1 VDFFEALGERV
12 GRAWRQAAY
21 DELAF
26 PEIAT
31 SMLAE
36 SRFAERVTLGDIVD
50 WTATT
55 ARIPHQIDLDSEFG
69 QPPLSVYA
77 EERFFIQ
84 VIFWRDGT
92 TAVHQ
97 HAFSGAFGVLAG
109 GSIHSEYEWV
119 PRRRV
124 NAHLHFGDIERT
136 ELELLAAGDVRP
148 IASGRR
154 LIHSLFH
161 LDRPSISVVVRT
173 AQDADTGPQYT
184 YWRPHCSRAAQR
196 LRLLRRDP
204 VVVRRR
210 AGCQLG
216 GQRGRLLGGHP
227 FGQQRRVP

>member
-1 VDFFEALGERV
+1 
-12 GRAWRQAAY
+12 
-21 DELAF
+21 
-26 PEIAT
+26 
-31 SMLAE
+31 MLAE

-55 ARIPHQIDLDSEFG
+55 DRIPHQIDLDSEFG

-136 ELELLAAGDVRP
+136 KLELLAAGDVRP